1 MRGIGK
7 AVRLIIAVAVAAYL
21 AAAGYLFLVQRDHVF
36 QPSGALA
43 DPAALG
49 LVGVEIVNLIAK
61 DGTSLT
67 GWYIPAAPG
76 KPTLLYFH
84 GNAGNVSERAP
95 RFRQVALSG
104 FGVLAMSYRGFA
116 GSGGSPTET
125 ALFSDALET
134 FDWLAARSDSVVLH
148 GELLGTAIAT
158 YVAAERPAAALVLE
172 APFSAVLD
180 IAAATYPWLP
190 VSLLMRDP
198 FLSRDHIRR
207 VDEPVMILHG
217 TADRVIPVQS
227 GRRLFEAADEPK
239 ELVIVDGAGHLE
251 LWKRGLWPIVLD
263 FLMKNGVVGQA
274 EPVVRR
280 MPSLAG

>member
-1 MRGIGK
+1 M
-7 AVRLIIAVAVAAYL
+7 AM
-21 AAAGYLFLVQRDHVF
+21 
-36 QPSGALA
+36 
-43 DPAALG
+43 PA
-49 LVGVEIVNLIAK
+49 
-61 DGTSLT
+61 TS
-67 GWYIPAAPG
+67 P
-76 KPTLLYFH
+76 
-84 GNAGNVSERAP
+84 ERAP
-95 RFRQVALSG
+95 RFKQVAESG
-104 FGVLAMSYRGFA
+104 FGVLAMSYRGYA

-134 FDWLAARSDSVVLH
+134 FDWLAARSDSIVLH
-148 GELLGTAIAT
+148 GESLGTAVAT

-172 APFSAVLD
+172 APFSAALD

-207 VDEPVMILHG
+207 VDEPVIILHG
-217 TADRVIPVQS
+217 TADRVIPVES

-239 ELVIVDGAGHLE
+239 ELVIVDGAGHLD
-251 LWKRGLWPIVLD
+251 LWKSGLWPIVLD
-263 FLMKNGVVGQA
+263 FLKKNGVVGQA